1 MLSTRTSSNRTSDKA
16 AHYDTLSHTYYKT
29 KQNKNKK
36 QKNCQ
41 AVVANTFNPSA
52 QEAEA
57 GGSVTLRPARAT
69 QERNCRAAEVRG
81 QAPEARPRAWNQV
94 RYKTMAASV
103 VEYNQER

>member
-57 GGSVTLRPARAT
+57 GGFLSWRPAWST
-69 QERNCRAAEVRG
+69 E
-81 QAPEARPRAWNQV
+81 
-94 RYKTMAASV
+94 
-103 VEYNQER
+103 

>member
-1 MLSTRTSSNRTSDKA
+1 M
-16 AHYDTLSHTYYKT
+16 AHSGIFKGSANKELATL
-29 KQNKNKK
+29 
-36 QKNCQ
+36 
-41 AVVANTFNPSA
+41 VAHTFNPSA